1 MKAARRDINQPEIIK
16 AFERL
21 GYQVI
26 NIAKAGHVVP
36 GLPDLLV
43 AKNGK
48 VALVE
53 VKSASGKLTDKEQ
66 AFHRKY
72 AWQTGGQFPIFT
84 IRTEDD
90 VARVSPI
97 LTRKGAA
104 KW

>member
-1 MKAARRDINQPEIIK
+1 MKAARRDKNQPEIIR
-16 AFERL
+16 AFEHL

-26 NIAKAGHVVP
+26 NIAAAGHVVP

-43 AKNGK
+43 ARNGI

-53 VKSASGKLTDKEQ
+53 VKSAGGKLTPPEQ
-66 AFHRKY
+66 VFHRKY

-84 IRTEDD
+84 VWTEDD

-97 LTRKGAA
+97 LTRKGTA